1 MEYRNIDND
10 FRLYKLIKRYYED
23 KSLTKNQLFWLLT
36 NEGYSQA
43 EIDKAVYD
51 YYLIHVRT
59 DTITYYFMWC
69 ICLVLIVYLLC
80 AWII

>member
-10 FRLYKLIKRYYED
+10 FRLYKLIKRYYKD

-43 EIDKAVYD
+43 EIDKGIYD
-51 YYLIHVRT
+51 YYLIYVRT

-69 ICLVLIVYLLC
+69 ICLFLIVYLLC